1 MPLPAAPNSS
11 GKFRAPFTPRHWAF
25 SPRNSSVALF
35 LFSPPMQTPPLQLLR
50 RFRVP
55 YPLRLPLYLRPPHR
69 FPQPHRQ
76 RSNRL
81 QPLFSSLGN
90 LAVVFSVDLREQQ
103 FRVSQD
109 SGQRVIQFV
118 PQHFSEVFVSVAEGF
133 RRAGG

>member
-55 YPLRLPLYLRPPHR
+55 YPLRLPLYLRPRQFSPR
-69 FPQPHRQ
+69 LLTLLRLRRLFVLRLSRRQALVPSSPRATGFPP
-76 RSNRL
+76 S
-81 QPLFSSLGN
+81 
-90 LAVVFSVDLREQQ
+90 
-103 FRVSQD
+103 
-109 SGQRVIQFV
+109 
-118 PQHFSEVFVSVAEGF
+118 
-133 RRAGG
+133 